1 MERSSDSSDRSPS
14 ERRQRHGPGGGG
26 HGNEIL
32 RRSNL

>member
-14 ERRQRHGPGGGG
+14 ERRQRHGPGGG